1 MTPSVVARIVKIVN
15 VSIAILLAVALAA
28 VYWFAWRPLPQQS
41 GTIAAPLGAPASVLF
56 DALGEPHIRA
66 SNLEDALFVQGYV
79 TAQDRLWQMDGLR
92 RLSGGNLA
100 EIIGPAGR
108 ESDREARQL
117 RLRRIAEAAYVT
129 LPPADRT
136 ALAAY

>member
-1 MTPSVVARIVKIVN
+1 MTQSVVARIVKIVN

-92 RLSGGNLA
+92 RSEEHTSELQSPMYLVC
-100 EIIGPAGR
+100 
-108 ESDREARQL
+108 
-117 RLRRIAEAAYVT
+117 RL
-129 LPPADRT
+129 
-136 ALAAY
+136 